1 VLVTSQKDYAKQ
13 SRGYM
18 VLRKLLGNGLVTSE
32 GSFWLRQRRIAQP
45 AFHRDRIIG
54 FADVMRTATREM
66 LHAWQPRI
74 ESGSAFDVHDEM
86 MKLTLRIVGET
97 LLSADVTGAARDV
110 GDALTE
116 LLHQAI
122 TRTRSVFWVP
132 DAWPTP
138 ANRRFHHARGV
149 LDDVVLGIIH
159 ARRTSGEDKPDLL
172 SMLMNAVDEETGER
186 MDDVQLRD
194 EVMTL
199 FLAGHETTSNA
210 LTWTLWQLAN
220 LPEIESKLRAEI
232 DDVTHGAEPSVEHV
246 MRMPYLDAVLKESM
260 RLYPPV
266 WIVTRSA
273 SVDDVIGGYRI
284 GKGDFVFLSPWV
296 THRHPKLWPNP
307 TTFDPTRFLVD
318 DDTRPKYAYF
328 PFIGGPRKCIGDFF
342 ATLEMKLLLTMI
354 LQRVRLTLVPDHV
367 VVPEP
372 VITLRPKDGVLVTAQ
387 ATTPLTSSPRV

>member
-1 VLVTSQKDYAKQ
+1 
-13 SRGYM
+13 M
-18 VLRKLLGNGLVTSE
+18 
-32 GSFWLRQRRIAQP
+32 
-45 AFHRDRIIG
+45 
-54 FADVMRTATREM
+54 
-66 LHAWQPRI
+66 
-74 ESGSAFDVHDEM
+74 
-86 MKLTLRIVGET
+86 
-97 LLSADVTGAARDV
+97 
-110 GDALTE
+110 
-116 LLHQAI
+116 
-122 TRTRSVFWVP
+122 
-132 DAWPTP
+132 
-138 ANRRFHHARGV
+138 

-159 ARRTSGEDKPDLL
+159 ARRNSGEDKPDLL

-210 LTWTLWQLAN
+210 LTWTLWQLAS
-220 LPEIESKLRAEI
+220 LPAIESQLRAEI
-232 DDVTHGAEPSVEHV
+232 DDVTQGAEPSVEHV

-273 SVDDVIGGYRI
+273 EVDDIVGGHPI
-284 GKGDFVFLSPWV
+284 HKGDFVFVSAWV

-307 TTFDPTRFLVD
+307 TTFDPARFLHD

-342 ATLEMKLLLTMI
+342 ATLEMKLLLIMI
-354 LQRVRLTLVPDHV
+354 LQRVRIALEPGHV

-372 VITLRPKDGVLVTAQ
+372 VITLRPKYGVRITVRDNASV
-387 ATTPLTSSPRV
+387 ASSRPG